1 MVNFA
6 YNNTLIH
13 SSTQQTPLF
22 ANHGLHP
29 KFDIQSV
36 NNFVNLAT
44 NLDSNLGMHKNI
56 TRKMSM
62 TIIKTNQTSRLKTKF
77 GFDNKTSR

>member
-13 SSTQQTPLF
+13 FSTQQTPLF

-36 NNFVNLAT
+36 NNFVNFETDNQAMCLV
-44 NLDSNLGMHKNI
+44 DS
-56 TRKMSM
+56 
-62 TIIKTNQTSRLKTKF
+62 
-77 GFDNKTSR
+77 